1 MPAGPLRESLDRIK
15 DVDFIVSSS
24 KPLDDVLIKEDYVM
38 EYRPIEWIRI
48 SDNESFPPNNWPLS
62 RAVHAVAGIG
72 NPSKF
77 FNLLRSLGLQ
87 PIEHSFPDHYQFTQ
101 DDLTF
106 NDQLPVVMTEKD
118 SVRCQSI
125 NISNIWYL
133 KVEANIDNDLIE
145 KIAIKLKEGAKK

>member
-38 EYRPIEWIRI
+38 EYKPIEWIRI
-48 SDNESFPPNNWPLS
+48 SDNVS

-118 SVRCQSI
+118 SVRCRSI